1 MEILIDWD
9 QLDMIADGYTED
21 FVEIYRELGKEIPSL
36 FAELHQALADGKKD
50 IVARAAH
57 TIKGST
63 SNFGMLTLGELMK
76 IIELHALEGNLPSV
90 PHLLQEALVCFEE
103 SDRIIRSQRKL

>member
-21 FVEIYRELGKEIPSL
+21 FVEIYRELSREIPTL
-36 FAELHQALADGKKD
+36 FDELQKAIAEDKKE
-50 IVARAAH
+50 IVARSAH

-63 SNFGMLTLGELMK
+63 SNFGMLALGELMK
-76 IIELHALEGNLPSV
+76 KIEANALAGDLESLPGI
-90 PHLLQEALVCFEE
+90 LQQARICFEE
-103 SDRIIRSQRKL
+103 SSKTIQAQRKV